1 MESNKPDVVE
11 EAKHKDDVALPNEGE
26 PATGD
31 AEIIQKETPVPIT
44 KQKAKRSKARKHKQK
59 KVKKGSKKDSPVD
72 SASESSS
79 EDSSSSSSESSD
91 SESDEGDKMSKRQKS
106 KWKQAAK
113 KLMAKKKAKKF
124 KNPVSDTSS
133 SGSDSSSVSSGSDS
147 SSEEESKSKRRKKKS
162 KKATEASDESEGET
176 EAAEAELPV
185 EEAAA
190 PGLDTDIKLKAITT
204 FLQLLTQQSAT
215 ATPPAPPAVPVG
227 TPAIPPP
234 ARPRTRRELQALKLA
249 KQKEVAEANKV
260 RKFCFSKAILKA
272 LDSGISLSRLN
283 RIPFRIPHAYVQG
296 KKVKKGSTSQ
306 FKRVNHLWDTI
317 LHQWVTKEEID
328 EVTDEFDNYGFV
340 VQRNFDYDNHYTS
353 TIVKIKSKALKEA
366 LEEIMKDVQGQTL
379 EAEAPSVDPN
389 MLFLFLE
396 ELRTHYK
403 KTLKARLKKA
413 KKTKKAKKIKNMI
426 AHCKCLVRYLDED
439 YADTKKTLYPL
450 LDAGNITFELLWA
463 LFKPNSI
470 AYTSTYGDHDNPR
483 CFKVDRATKET
494 SFIKGEWYA
503 IEGRYLEYDG
513 KNFGLGEFEVSI
525 ENFKGSRKITSLTA
539 YPLKYHMDEEGITK
553 QLVERGKHFIQLT
566 GQNFRCHKGLAF
578 QKKRKGIQKFNI
590 NGRVMVDPATF
601 RRINPNYQISV
612 LKPKDDGEESDSD
625 SEGEGCGCGD
635 GHEEDEDGE
644 GRMLRQGEEEK
655 ESIQR
660 MAYRVVQVSK
670 KRWRV
675 VQVLVDEN
683 GRILIPEKLDTVVTG
698 DDSKT
703 RAFTEEELLIASPV
717 VLGFALNDKGW
728 LEFSLNG
735 ISDIEWNDQA
745 FASLVIPENQKHV
758 VKALVS
764 SHKFHSR
771 DAIDDVVQG
780 KGRGKV
786 FVLHGPPGVGKT
798 LTAEGIA
805 EDLRVPLY
813 AVSMGELGTETN
825 RLEAML
831 QQVMDIAHSWGAVLL
846 LDEADVFL
854 ERRQHQDVHRNALV
868 SIFLRQLEYFQGVL
882 FLTTNR
888 VETFDEA
895 FQSRIHAALRYG
907 ELSQTARKAVWK
919 QYIEKV
925 RVKEGIE
932 VMPFKE
938 TDLEDL
944 ARKPLNGR
952 QIKNTV
958 GTAQAL
964 ALFEEKGM
972 GMDHIKRV
980 LEVAE
985 SFDRDLRGQNYV
997 GAQNL
1002 YN

>member
-1 MESNKPDVVE
+1 MESVKPEAKE
-11 EAKHKDDVALPNEGE
+11 EGKHKDEVALPNDGE

-31 AEIIQKETPVPIT
+31 IEVTQKETPEPIS
-44 KQKAKRSKARKHKQK
+44 KQKVKCPKGRKNKQETA
-59 KVKKGSKKDSPVD
+59 KKGSKKDSVVD
-72 SASESSS
+72 SQSDSTSD
-79 EDSSSSSSESSD
+79 DSSSSSDDSSD
-91 SESDEGDKMSKRQKS
+91 PDSDEEDKKTKRRKS
-106 KWKQAAK
+106 KWKQAVK
-113 KLMAKKKAKKF
+113 RMMAKKMAKKY
-124 KNPVSDTSS
+124 KKATSVQSS
-133 SGSDSSSVSSGSDS
+133 SESDSSSDSES
-147 SSEEESKSKRRKKKS
+147 SSDEDSQRNRRKQKSKQM
-162 KKATEASDESEGET
+162 AANDESEEKFGALEPDV
-176 EAAEAELPV
+176 PV
-185 EEAAA
+185 EAAA
-190 PGLDTDIKLKAITT
+190 AAELDTTIKLKDIAT
-204 FLQLLTQQSAT
+204 LLRLLTQQTST
-215 ATPPAPPAVPVG
+215 ATRPLFPPPVQVT
-227 TPAIPPP
+227 TPAIAPPVK
-234 ARPRTRRELQALKLA
+234 PRTRKEILALKTA
-249 KQKEVAEANKV
+249 KQKEPAEANKE
-260 RKFCFSKAILKA
+260 
-272 LDSGISLSRLN
+272 
-283 RIPFRIPHAYVQG
+283 
-296 KKVKKGSTSQ
+296 VKRGSTVD
-306 FKRVNHLWDTI
+306 FKRINSVWDTT
-317 LHQWVTKEEID
+317 LYQWVTNVEMEK
-328 EVTDEFDNYGFV
+328 VADEFDNYGFV
-340 VQRNFDYDNHYTS
+340 VQRNFDYDNQYISTS
-353 TIVKIKSKALKEA
+353 VKIKSKVLKG
-366 LEEIMKDVQGQTL
+366 LLGEIMKDVQGLTL
-379 EAEAPSVDPN
+379 EAEEPAVDPN

-413 KKTKKAKKIKNMI
+413 KKSKKVKKIKSMI

-439 YADTKKTLYPL
+439 YVDTKKTLYPL
-450 LDAGNITFELLWA
+450 LEAGNITFEFLWA
-463 LFKPNSI
+463 LFKPNTI

-483 CFKVDRATKET
+483 CFKVDRAIKEK
-494 SFIKGEWYA
+494 SFMKGEWYA

-525 ENFKGSRKITSLTA
+525 EEFQGSRKITSLSTF
-539 YPLKYHMDEEGITK
+539 PLKYHKDEEGITK

-566 GQNFRCHKGLAF
+566 GQNYRFHKGLAF
-578 QKKRKGIQKFNI
+578 EKRRKGVSKFNI

-601 RRINPNYQISV
+601 RRINPNYQISIF
-612 LKPKDDGEESDSD
+612 KPKDDSEEYDSD
-625 SEGEGCGCGD
+625 SEEGCGCGD
-635 GHEEDEDGE
+635 EHEDDEGDE
-644 GRMLRQGEEEK
+644 GKMLGLGEEEN
-655 ESIQR
+655 EPTQ
-660 MAYRVVQVSK
+660 RVVYRAVQDSK
-670 KRWRV
+670 KRWHV
-675 VQVLVDEN
+675 VPVVVDEN
-683 GRILIPEKLDTVVTG
+683 GRILRPEKLDMVVKGKDAQNRT
-698 DDSKT
+698 
-703 RAFTEEELLIASPV
+703 FTDEELLIASPV
-717 VLGFALNDKGW
+717 VLGFALNEKQW
-728 LEFSLNG
+728 LEFSLSG

-813 AVSMGELGTETN
+813 AVSMGELGTQTN

-895 FQSRIHAALRYG
+895 FQSRIHAALKYG
-907 ELSQTARKAVWK
+907 ELSLSARKAVWK
-919 QYIEKV
+919 QYIERV
-925 RVKEGIE
+925 RVKEGVE
-932 VMPFKE
+932 VMPFKNQ
-938 TDLEDL
+938 DLEDL
-944 ARKPLNGR
+944 SRKTLNGR

-985 SFDRDLRGQNYV
+985 SFDRDLRGEGYV

>member
-1 MESNKPDVVE
+1 MESSKPEIVE
-11 EAKHKDDVALPNEGE
+11 EGKHKDDVALPNAGE
-26 PATGD
+26 PA
-31 AEIIQKETPVPIT
+31 AKEIEAIQKETSEPI
-44 KQKAKRSKARKHKQK
+44 SKKKVKCSKGRKDKQK
-59 KVKKGSKKDSPVD
+59 KVKKGGKKDSPVD
-72 SASESSS
+72 SESSSSS
-79 EDSSSSSSESSD
+79 EDSSSSSEDSSD
-91 SESDEGDKMSKRQKS
+91 SDSDDGGKKSKRQKS
-106 KWKQAAK
+106 KWKQAVK
-113 KLMAKKKAKKF
+113 KRMTKKMVKKYKKAT
-124 KNPVSDTSS
+124 SDTSS
-133 SGSDSSSVSSGSDS
+133 SESDSSSGSSDSDS
-147 SSEEESKSKRRKKKS
+147 SSEKESQRKRRKKRS
-162 KKATEASDESEGET
+162 KKAATSDESEEEA
-176 EAAEAELPV
+176 EAAEAELSV
-185 EEAAA
+185 EVAAA
-190 PGLDTDIKLKAITT
+190 PVLDTDIKLKAITT
-204 FLQLLTQQSAT
+204 FLQLLTQKNET
-215 ATPPAPPAVPVG
+215 ATPPPAPLALQDAI
-227 TPAIPPP
+227 PAIPPP
-234 ARPRTRRELQALKLA
+234 GRPRTRRELQALKLA
-249 KQKEVAEANKV
+249 KQRELAEENK
-260 RKFCFSKAILKA
+260 
-272 LDSGISLSRLN
+272 
-283 RIPFRIPHAYVQG
+283 G
-296 KKVKKGSTSQ
+296 KKVKKGSTAD
-306 FKRVNHLWDTI
+306 FKRVNFLWDTT
-317 LHQWVTKEEID
+317 LHQWVTKEELE
-328 EVTDEFDNYGFV
+328 EVADEFDNYGFV
-340 VQRNFDYDNHYTS
+340 VQRNFDYDNHYISTS
-353 TIVKIKSKALKEA
+353 VKVKSKALKES
-366 LEEIMKDVQGQTL
+366 LEEVMKDVQGQTL
-379 EAEAPSVDPN
+379 EAEEPSVDPN

-403 KTLKARLKKA
+403 TTLKARLKKA
-413 KKTKKAKKIKNMI
+413 KKAKKVKKIKNLI

-463 LFKPNSI
+463 LFKPNTI

-483 CFKVDRATKET
+483 CFKVDRATKEK

-513 KNFGLGEFEVSI
+513 KNFGLGEFEVNI
-525 ENFKGSRKITSLTA
+525 EDFKGSRKITSLSA
-539 YPLKYHMDEEGITK
+539 YPLKYHKDEEGITK
-553 QLVERGKHFIQLT
+553 QLTERGKHFIQLT

-612 LKPKDDGEESDSD
+612 LKPKDDGDESDSD
-625 SEGEGCGCGD
+625 SDEEGCGCGD
-635 GHEEDEDGE
+635 EHEDDGGGE

-655 ESIQR
+655 EPTQR
-660 MAYRVVQVSK
+660 VTYRVVQDNK

-675 VQVLVDEN
+675 VQVIIDEN
-683 GRILIPEKLDTVVTG
+683 GHILRPEKLDPVVTG

-703 RAFTEEELLIASPV
+703 RTFTDEELLIASPV
-717 VLGFALNDKGW
+717 VLGFALNEKGW

-895 FQSRIHAALRYG
+895 FQSRIHAALKYG
-907 ELSQTARKAVWK
+907 ELSQAARKAVWK

-925 RVKEGIE
+925 RVKEGVEI
-932 VMPFKE
+932 MPFKAN
-938 TDLEDL
+938 DFEDL
-944 ARKPLNGR
+944 SRKSLNGR

-964 ALFEEKGM
+964 ALFEEQGM